1 MKHLDHIGNNDITGL
16 NIPTGVPLLYE
27 LDENM
32 EVIPCAEVDRV
43 GLLRGRYLGD
53 KEVIKKRIDGVKNQ
67 TK

>member
-1 MKHLDHIGNNDITGL
+1 VKHLDHIGNNDITGL
-16 NIPTGVPLLYE
+16 NIPTGIPLLYE

-32 EVIPCAEVDRV
+32 EVIPCAEDDRV